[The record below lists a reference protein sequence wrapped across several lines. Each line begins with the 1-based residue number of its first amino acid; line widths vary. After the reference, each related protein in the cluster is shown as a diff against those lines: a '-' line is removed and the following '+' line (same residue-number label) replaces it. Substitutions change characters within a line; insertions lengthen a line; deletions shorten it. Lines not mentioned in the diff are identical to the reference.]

1 MEVKLLC
8 QHCGNQGIH
17 SVIANVT
24 ESEAIELEPGISFD
38 EDFEIIF
45 CRCENC
51 YKHSLF
57 SFLGGNSEEAWS
69 LYPTEKQIDDSVPK
83 PIRDAYSEAL
93 KIKKISSIAFVIMI
107 RRALDLLC
115 KCEGAKGNNLREKI
129 QDLGLK
135 EIIPKVLSEM
145 AHTIRLIGNDNA
157 HDDNKTLGNYE
168 LELLDNF
175 YSTIIEYV
183 YIGPKKIELLK
194 KKIEK

>member
-17 SVIANVT
+17 TVVATVT
-24 ESEAIELEPGISFD
+24 ETETIELEPGNSFE
-38 EDFEIIF
+38 EDFEIVF

-51 YKHSLF
+51 DQHSLF
-57 SFLGGNSEEAWS
+57 SFLNGNSDESWS
-69 LYPTEKQIDDSVPK
+69 LYPREKQIDDSVPK
-83 PIRDAYSEAL
+83 GIRDAYSEAL

-107 RRALDLLC
+107 RRALELLC
-115 KCEGAKGNNLREKI
+115 KHEGAKGNDLSKKI
-129 QDLGLK
+129 QDLGRK

-145 AHTIRLIGNDNA
+145 ADTIRLIGNDNA
-157 HDDNKTLGNYE
+157 HDDKKTLDFHE

-194 KKIEK
+194 KKLEK